1 MLRITGN
8 MNRLSGPSIFPA
20 VEETLNALVDAEAHR
35 RANGETRPPADQG
48 GEVRRRVPKLR
59 QRTFET
65 AIIERYRRRESSVEQ
80 ALIDTQTT
88 QKAQKPP
95 GPRLSNSNL
104 RHGHHDFPELME
116 SLESMMVRLTR
127 RPSKS

>member
-1 MLRITGN
+1 MRRRI
-8 MNRLSGPSIFPA
+8 
-20 VEETLNALVDAEAHR
+20 DC
-35 RANGETRPPADQG
+35 ANGETRAPAIMSVNCRQG

-65 AIIERYRRRESSVEQ
+65 AIIERYRRRENSVEQ

-88 QKAQKPP
+88 RKAQKPP

-104 RHGHHDFPELME
+104 RHGHHDFPELMQG
-116 SLESMMVRLTR
+116 LESMMV
-127 RPSKS
+127 S